1 MKTGCKS
8 STQSFRFTFQWKCFQ
23 IFFIYLFIGGWNHFS
38 AGHEKYICAYFHL
51 HIITAALFYIWNV
64 TLWHWPSFTYI
75 HQADWWHEGWRE
87 CWHNLGKI
95 QNHFNFN
102 RRTRALS
109 RLISKLFAF
118 TFVKQM
124 WLNIET
130 ENSKGPHLS
139 KWFICSTTPAE
150 EMETPNPKSV
160 SDLQPPHRQLP
171 HACVT
176 FQEMD
181 GLWVWNL
188 VAGSRGLEL
197 YRLIRL

>member
-1 MKTGCKS
+1 MFS
-8 STQSFRFTFQWKCFQ
+8 DFFHL
-23 IFFIYLFIGGWNHFS
+23 FIYWGLKSFLCRPWKIHLCIFS
-38 AGHEKYICAYFHL
+38 PSHNRCSTFLHLKRDPVALTFL
-51 HIITAALFYIWNV
+51 HIHSSGWLVAWRLTWML
-64 TLWHWPSFTYI
+64 TQFTP
-75 HQADWWHEGWRE
+75 ARE
-87 CWHNLGKI
+87 DP
-95 QNHFNFN
+95 NHFNFN

-118 TFVKQM
+118 TFVNQM

-130 ENSKGPHLS
+130 ENTKGPHFLS

-150 EMETPNPKSV
+150 EMETPNPKSA